1 MALKAKL
8 TKDEF
13 EKLSDPLKEHYKA
26 SGDDYVLDAEGVEDV
41 SGLKSALQKTKEDRD
56 SLKKQLAAE
65 AEKFKDIDPE
75 RAREALK
82 TLHELDEKKLV
93 DRGEFDRLLKKRS
106 DEFDQRE
113 AEYQKQIKEAQ
124 QRLDTYELINPV
136 RDAAL
141 KAGVLPKSLDLV
153 LADMRVN
160 SRVKLN
166 DKRQVVV
173 LDKDGDPTDLSLDKY
188 FGEVYKNDYPN
199 LYAASGAGG
208 SGASANNGNGATGK
222 KTMTREQLNAL
233 PLSEQRTIAIQ
244 ASKGEVTLTD

>member
-8 TKDEF
+8 TKAEF
-13 EKLSDPLKEHYKA
+13 EKLAEPLKEHYKA
-26 SGDDYVLDAEGVEDV
+26 SGDDYILDAEGVEDV
-41 SGLKSALQKTKEDRD
+41 SGLKSALQKTKEARD
-56 SLKKQLAAE
+56 ALKLQLEAE
-65 AEKFKDIDPE
+65 AEKFKDIDPV

-93 DRGEFDRLLKKRS
+93 DKGEYDRLLKKRS
-106 DEFDQRE
+106 DEFDVRE
-113 AEYQKQIKEAQ
+113 AESQQKMADLNK
-124 QRLDTYELINPV
+124 RLDTYELINPV

-173 LDKDGDPTDLSLDKY
+173 LDKDGDPTDISLEKY
-188 FGEVYKNDYPN
+188 FGEVYKIDREN
-199 LYAASGAGG
+199 LYAGTGAGG
-208 SGASANNGNGATGK
+208 SGAQSGTNGSGTGK
-222 KTMTREQLNAL
+222 TVTREQFKAMT
-233 PLSEQRTIAIQ
+233 PAEQVAVSKQ
-244 ASKGEVTLTD
+244 ATKGELALVD